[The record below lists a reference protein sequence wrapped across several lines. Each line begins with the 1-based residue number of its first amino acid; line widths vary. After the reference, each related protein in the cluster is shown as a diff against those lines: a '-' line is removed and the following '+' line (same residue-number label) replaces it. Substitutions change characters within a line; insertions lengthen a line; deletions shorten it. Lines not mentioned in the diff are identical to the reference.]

1 MKPIFNTQA
10 FAKAVANFKAA
21 ATREL
26 LPHFAATN
34 AYIAKLNVALTAPA
48 STPID
53 ARPAHCG
60 NIMTLLAHL
69 CDMDDELRLWVLRW
83 LAFPLRNPG
92 ARMSTALVFNGSEDS
107 GKSLFMNFV
116 VAEIYGD
123 SAAKIR
129 PRDLHRTF
137 NRWIEGRSLAVAHG
151 WIEGANLAVVDGDF
165 ARSHIAKMKAA
176 MTAQSF
182 VVERKGEAS
191 RAVSNRLNF
200 IYVTSSPDFLPA
212 DVGNRR
218 FMVIEVPPRQQRA
231 FYQAVVHEIAEGGV
245 DAFRDY
251 LMHGLDLGEF
261 NEHTPPPVGTFID
274 DRRTA

>member
-1 MKPIFNTQA
+1 MKPIFDTQA
-10 FAKAVANFKAA
+10 FAKAAANLNAA
-21 ATREL
+21 IIREV
-26 LPHFAATN
+26 LPHFAAVNTH
-34 AYIAKLNVALTAPA
+34 IAKLKAALTAP
-48 STPID
+48 SSPPID
-53 ARPAHCG
+53 ARPARCG

-69 CDMDDELRLWVLRW
+69 CDMDDEVRLWVLRW
-83 LAFPLRNPG
+83 LALPLRSPG
-92 ARMSTALVFNGSEDS
+92 ARMSTALVFNGSEGS

-137 NRWIEGRSLAVAHG
+137 NGWMEGVS
-151 WIEGANLAVVDGDF
+151 LAVVDGDF

-176 MTAQSF
+176 MTTQSF

-191 RAVSNRLNF
+191 RLVSNRLNF

-212 DVGNRR
+212 DIGNRR
-218 FMVIEVPPRQQRA
+218 FTVIEVPPRQQHA

-251 LMHGLDLGEF
+251 LMHGLDMGEF
-261 NEHTPPPVGTFID
+261 DEHTPPPAGTFFD

>member
-1 MKPIFNTQA
+1 MKNTLNTA
-10 FAKAVANFKAA
+10 LINFSDAA
-21 ATREL
+21 ARNL
-26 LPHFAATN
+26 AAPIAAVN
-34 AYIAKLNVALTAPA
+34 AACEALKAMITPAAAPA
-48 STPID
+48 IA

-69 CDMDDELRLWVLRW
+69 CDMDDELQLWILRW
-83 LAFPLRNPG
+83 LAYPLRNPG
-92 ARMSTALVFNGSEDS
+92 ARMSTALVFNGSDGS

-129 PRDLHRTF
+129 PRDLHSTF
-137 NRWIEGRSLAVAHG
+137 NG
-151 WIEGANLAVVDGDF
+151 WMEGASLAVVDGDF

-182 VVERKGEAS
+182 VIERKGQTS
-191 RAVSNRLNF
+191 RMVSNRLNF

-212 DVGNRR
+212 DIGNRR
-218 FMVIEVPPRQQRA
+218 FTVIEVPPRQQRA

-251 LMHGLDLGEF
+251 LMHGLDMGEF
-261 NEHTPPPVGTFID
+261 NERTPPPAGTFFD
-274 DRRTA
+274 DGRTA

>member
-1 MKPIFNTQA
+1 MKPIFDTQA
-10 FAKAVANFKAA
+10 FAKAAAIFKAA
-21 ATREL
+21 VAREL
-26 LPHFAATN
+26 LSRFAAIN
-34 AYIAKLNVALTAPA
+34 AYVVKLNAALTAPA

-69 CDMDDELRLWVLRW
+69 CDMDDEVRLWVLRW

-92 ARMSTALVFNGSEDS
+92 ARMSTTLVFNGSEGS

-116 VAEIYGD
+116 AAELYGD

-129 PRDLHRTF
+129 PRDLQSIF
-137 NRWIEGRSLAVAHG
+137 NG
-151 WIEGANLAVVDGDF
+151 WVEGASLVVVDGDF

-176 MTAQSF
+176 IMSDSF
-182 VVERKGEAS
+182 VVERKGQAS
-191 RAVSNRLNF
+191 YVVPNRLNF

-212 DVGNRR
+212 DIGSRSL
-218 FMVIEVPPRQQRA
+218 MVIEVPPRQQRT

-251 LMHGLDLGEF
+251 LVHGLDMGDF
-261 NEHTPPPVGTFID
+261 NEHTPPPAGTFFTD
-274 DRRTA
+274 WRAA

>member
-1 MKPIFNTQA
+1 MKPIFDTQA
-10 FAKAVANFKAA
+10 FAKAAANFKAA

-26 LPHFAATN
+26 LPHFATIN
-34 AYIAKLNVALTAPA
+34 AYIAKLNAALTAPTSA
-48 STPID
+48 PID

-69 CDMDDELRLWVLRW
+69 CDMDDEVRLWVLRW

-92 ARMSTALVFNGSEDS
+92 ARMSTALVFNGSEGS

-116 VAEIYGD
+116 VAAIYGD
-123 SAAKIR
+123 SAVKIR

-137 NRWIEGRSLAVAHG
+137 NG
-151 WIEGANLAVVDGDF
+151 WMDDASLAVVDGDF
-165 ARSHIAKMKAA
+165 ARSYIAKMKAA

-182 VVERKGEAS
+182 VVERKGQVPRVA
-191 RAVSNRLNF
+191 ANRLNF

-212 DVGNRR
+212 EIANRR
-218 FMVIEVPPRQQRA
+218 FMVIEVPPRQQCA

-251 LMHGLDLGEF
+251 LVHGLDMGAF
-261 NEHTPPPVGTFID
+261 NEHTPPPAGTFFD